1 MSIVVEVFGVQPT
14 PKEGRAAIKAWPTI
28 RRWTTW
34 PMLWLGLFMMATIL
48 VAAFDPYG
56 PVAWVVG
63 LQLAG
68 LYGFVGLSI
77 LAHRRVMAVS
87 RAAPISQRPVT
98 WRLSADGFVVSAEG
112 LESRVGWTLVA
123 AAVEEKDR
131 WIFAL
136 TPNSNFILPLRG
148 LDADQIAAVR
158 AIVADARAKGVL
170 GAGVD

>member
-1 MSIVVEVFGVQPT
+1 MVVEVFGVHPT
-14 PKEGRAAIKAWPTI
+14 PKESRAAIKAWPAI

-68 LYGFVGLSI
+68 LYGFVGLSM
-77 LAHRRVMAVS
+77 LAHQRVMAVS

-98 WRLSADGFVVSAEG
+98 WRLSADGFVVSAER
-112 LESRVGWTLVA
+112 LESRVSWTLVA

-158 AIVADARAKGVL
+158 AIVADVRSRGVL

>member
-1 MSIVVEVFGVQPT
+1 MDRSPG
-14 PKEGRAAIKAWPTI
+14 W
-28 RRWTTW
+28 W
-34 PMLWLGLFMMATIL
+34 
-48 VAAFDPYG
+48 
-56 PVAWVVG
+56 G

-68 LYGFVGLSI
+68 LYGFVGLSM

-98 WRLSADGFVVSAEG
+98 WRLSADGFIVSAEG
-112 LESRVGWTLVA
+112 LESRVDWTLVA
-123 AAVEEKDR
+123 AVVEEKDR

-158 AIVADARAKGVL
+158 AIVADVRAKGVL

>member
-1 MSIVVEVFGVQPT
+1 VSIVVEVFGVQPT

-48 VAAFDPYG
+48 VAAFDTYG

-68 LYGFVGLSI
+68 LYGFVGLSM

-87 RAAPISQRPVT
+87 RAAPISQRPVS
-98 WRLSADGFVVSAEG
+98 WRLSAGGFVVSAEE
-112 LESRVGWTLVA
+112 LESRAGWTLVA

-158 AIVADARAKGVL
+158 AIVADVRAKGVL

>member
-1 MSIVVEVFGVQPT
+1 MVVEVFGVQPT
-14 PKEGRAAIKAWPTI
+14 PKEGRAAIKAWPAI
-28 RRWTTW
+28 RRWTTL

-48 VAAFDPYG
+48 AAAFDPYG
-56 PVAWVVG
+56 QVAWVAG

-68 LYGFVGLSI
+68 LYGFVGLSV
-77 LAHRRVMAVS
+77 LAHRRIMTVS

-112 LESRVGWTLVA
+112 LESRVDWTLVA

-136 TPNSNFILPLRG
+136 TPNSNFILPLRV
-148 LDADQIAAVR
+148 LDADQAEAVR
-158 AIVADARAKGVL
+158 AIVADARARGVL

>member
-1 MSIVVEVFGVQPT
+1 
-14 PKEGRAAIKAWPTI
+14 
-28 RRWTTW
+28 
-34 PMLWLGLFMMATIL
+34 MLWLGLFMMATIL

-68 LYGFVGLSI
+68 LYGFVGLNM
-77 LAHRRVMAVS
+77 LAHRWVMAVS

-98 WRLSADGFVVSAEG
+98 WRLSAEGFVVSAEG
-112 LESRVGWTLVA
+112 LESRVRWTLVA
-123 AAVEEKDR
+123 AAFEEKDR

-136 TPNSNFILPLRG
+136 TPNSNFILPLRV
-148 LDADQIAAVR
+148 LDADQIETIR
-158 AIVADARAKGVL
+158 AIVADVRSRGVL

>member
-1 MSIVVEVFGVQPT
+1 MVVEVFGVQPT

-68 LYGFVGLSI
+68 LYGFVGLSM
-77 LAHRRVMAVS
+77 LAHQRVMAVS

-98 WRLSADGFVVSAEG
+98 WRLSADGFVVSAER
-112 LESRVGWTLVA
+112 LESRVSWTLVA

-158 AIVADARAKGVL
+158 AIVADVRSRGVL

>member
-1 MSIVVEVFGVQPT
+1 MTIVVEVFDVQPT
-14 PKEGRAAIKAWPTI
+14 PKESRAAIKAWPTI

-48 VAAFDPYG
+48 AAAFDPYG

-77 LAHRRVMAVS
+77 LAHRRIMTVS
-87 RAAPISQRPVT
+87 RAAPISQQPVS

-112 LESRVGWTLVA
+112 LESRVDWTLVA
-123 AAVEEKDR
+123 GAVEEKDR

-136 TPNSNFILPLRG
+136 TPNSNFILPLRV
-148 LDADQIAAVR
+148 LDAGQAEAVR
-158 AIVADARAKGVL
+158 AIVADVRAKGVL